1 MKRRAFFA
9 VLAGAAA
16 WALAGHAQQPD
27 PVPRVGVLMPFSEN
41 DQGAQEDVTAFAQ
54 ALGRLGWVGGRNIQI
69 DYRFAANDPALFKN
83 YASELVGLSPN
94 AILASTPPALIAL
107 RERTGTI
114 PIVFVLVV
122 DPVGMGLVQSLARPG
137 GNITGFGALD
147 PPMMGKWLQ
156 LLKEMAPNVTRRRH
170 LQPGHPALRQI
181 FQQRDRRCCPIF
193 SGHDFARPGARQRRD
208 RESHCCGGT

>member
-107 RERTGTI
+107 RQQTRAI
-114 PIVFVLVV
+114 PIVFVL
-122 DPVGMGLVQSLARPG
+122 
-137 GNITGFGALD
+137 
-147 PPMMGKWLQ
+147 
-156 LLKEMAPNVTRRRH
+156 
-170 LQPGHPALRQI
+170 
-181 FQQRDRRCCPIF
+181 
-193 SGHDFARPGARQRRD
+193 
-208 RESHCCGGT
+208 